1 MTLSIDYTPSLSV
14 LPYNA
19 SEDPLPP
26 DTIRMVEEFVQEHS
40 GEYRRRALWSSL
52 PLKMMYQTYKAVIEY
67 LLESGKIAI
76 DANGNVCWIFDPDR
90 VRHYIAREDLRIR

>member
-1 MTLSIDYTPSLSV
+1 
-14 LPYNA
+14 
-19 SEDPLPP
+19 
-26 DTIRMVEEFVQEHS
+26 
-40 GEYRRRALWSSL
+40 
-52 PLKMMYQTYKAVIEY
+52 MYQTYKTVIEY